1 MNTNNTMKTQ
11 IKLATLALLSTF
23 NLQTSP
29 LLAQGDLTP
38 PPGVPMPTMKTLAQI
53 ESRTAI
59 DGSTTPVVLS
69 QPGSYY
75 LTTNL
80 TVASGNAI
88 SIAANGVTLDLNGF
102 TLSSTAAS
110 ASAYGIQISG
120 GLQDITISNGHIR
133 GGVTNSSG
141 VYAGS
146 GFQYGISYTAAAPRN
161 VRAVGISV
169 SGCLTSGID
178 LGPGGATVVESCTVR
193 TVGGNGIQA
202 DLIRASVAVDCGN
215 TALSGNHVSDSR
227 GESTG
232 SGSGISA
239 FTVQNSQGSSSSGYG
254 IYAIRSAL
262 NCHGISTS
270 SHGIHAISAQNCYGI
285 TTSGT
290 FGLRAES
297 AQNCYGNNTSG
308 TYGLYASNAQ
318 NCMGHCGVGGSYGLN
333 ALIAQGCHGYADG
346 SGTGLHA
353 GEVAIGC
360 CGDSASGVGLHAF
373 IANSCYVSHGTTSIT
388 HKFNMP

>member
-1 MNTNNTMKTQ
+1 MKTH
-11 IKLATLALLSTF
+11 IKPAILAVFSTF
-23 NLQTSP
+23 NLQPSA

-80 TVASGNAI
+80 TVGSGNAI
-88 SIAANGVTLDLNGF
+88 SIAANGVTLDLNGY
-102 TLSSTAAS
+102 TLGSTAPS
-110 ASAYGIQISG
+110 AAAYGIQISG
-120 GLQDITISNGHIR
+120 GLKDITILNGHIR
-133 GGVTNSSG
+133 GGVTYSGG

-146 GFQYGISYTAAAPRN
+146 GFQYGISYTATAPLNTR
-161 VRAVGISV
+161 VVGISV
-169 SGCLTSGID
+169 SGCLSSGIY
-178 LGPGGATVVESCTVR
+178 LGSEGGTLVESCTVR
-193 TVGGNGIQA
+193 TVGTYGIQA
-202 DLIRASVAVDCGN
+202 DVIRGSVALDCGN
-215 TALSGNHVSDSR
+215 TALSGSHVSDSR

-232 SGSGISA
+232 SGSGIFA
-239 FTVQNSQGSSSSGYG
+239 INVQNSQGSSSSGYG
-254 IYAIRSAL
+254 IYASRSAL
-262 NCHGISTS
+262 NCQGISSS
-270 SHGIHAISAQNCYGI
+270 SHGIQAINAQNCYGI

-308 TYGLYASNAQ
+308 TYGLYATNAQ
-318 NCMGHCGVGGSYGLN
+318 NCMGHCGVSGSYGLR
-333 ALIAQGCHGYADG
+333 ALIAQSCSGYADG

-353 GEVAIGC
+353 GQVAIGC
-360 CGDSASGVGLHAF
+360 CGDSGSGVGLHAL
-373 IANSCYVSHGTTSIT
+373 IANSCYVSYGTTSIT
-388 HKFNMP
+388 HKYNMP